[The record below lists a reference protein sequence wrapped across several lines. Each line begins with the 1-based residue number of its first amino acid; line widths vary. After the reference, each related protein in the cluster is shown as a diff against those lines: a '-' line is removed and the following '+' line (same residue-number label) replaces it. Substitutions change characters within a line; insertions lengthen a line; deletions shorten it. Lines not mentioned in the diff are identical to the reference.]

1 MFKVVNSKDNTATRK
16 IVAAVAA
23 VGLSI
28 SGLIS
33 LSIPA
38 HATTPFAVFYNGNLI
53 GTSVPASET
62 QIRGTG
68 FALPA
73 AASVTGS
80 RTGYTFGGWSL
91 TSGGVGVANPYTY
104 SSDASRVDLYAVW
117 TTTVNYNTNGAT
129 SGSLSGS
136 KTSDVYRFGQELE
149 LPTVGTLART
159 GFEFGGWMSVSIS
172 TNRRTSYVAAN
183 LDTGNPTLYAAW
195 IKTVTFNSNFA
206 STGTPPAPLTYVAG
220 GERLKLPTSSEMT
233 LRRSGY
239 SFAGWATSATGTPI
253 SNPTSFEPLVSR
265 QTLYAIWKVQS
276 TKATTR
282 VFFKPGESILRAS
295 QKLVLRDL
303 VDKIR
308 GASAVQITLS
318 VTRAKSAPFSL
329 GKARNKAVVAYLEA
343 QGLTPTFS
351 RTNTVGKGRLATAQ
365 KNNRVSLDSS
375 WVNPAN

>member
-1 MFKVVNSKDNTATRK
+1 MFKVVNSSDNSATRK

-28 SGLIS
+28 SGLVS

-62 QIRGTG
+62 QMRGTG

-91 TSGGVGVANPYTY
+91 TSGGVGVANPYSY

-136 KTSDVYRFGQELE
+136 KTSDTYRFGQVLE

-183 LDTGNPTLYAAW
+183 LDTGNPTLFAAW

-206 STGTPPAPLTYVAG
+206 SSGTPPASLTYVAG

-233 LRRSGY
+233 LRRTGY
-239 SFAGWATSATGTPI
+239 YFAGWATSATGTPI
-253 SNPTSFEPLVSR
+253 TNPTSFEPLVSS
-265 QTLYAIWKVQS
+265 QTLYAIWKVQT

-282 VFFKPGESILRAS
+282 VFFSPGKSILRAS

-318 VTRAKSAPFSL
+318 VTRARSAPVSL

-375 WVNPAN
+375 WVNPTN